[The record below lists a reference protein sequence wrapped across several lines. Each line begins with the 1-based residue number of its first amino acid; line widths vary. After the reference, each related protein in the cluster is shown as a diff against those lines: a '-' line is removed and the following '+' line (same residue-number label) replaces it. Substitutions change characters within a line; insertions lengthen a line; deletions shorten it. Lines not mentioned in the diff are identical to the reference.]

1 VRKGCWGI
9 IFASTIEGASGV
21 ASGGLAGRGGVDA
34 DRAVD
39 KVGDENVSGHEGG
52 GGCGRW
58 WLVGKTEEED
68 GGVVEMG
75 W

>member
-1 VRKGCWGI
+1 
-9 IFASTIEGASGV
+9 V

-68 GGVVEMG
+68 DGVVEMG